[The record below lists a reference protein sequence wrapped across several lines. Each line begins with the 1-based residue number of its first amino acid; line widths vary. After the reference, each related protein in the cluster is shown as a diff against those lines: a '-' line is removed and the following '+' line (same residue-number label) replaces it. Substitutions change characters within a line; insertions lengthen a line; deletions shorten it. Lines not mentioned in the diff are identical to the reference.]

1 MSGLRVTGLSVQL
14 GRKPVLAGLDLPD
27 LRPGEVTVLAG
38 PNAAGKSTLLRAIA
52 QLTPYRGQITLD
64 GADLGGMGHARR
76 AMMLGYMPQSLPSAT
91 GLNVLESVIAA
102 RQAAEGGL
110 HAQADA
116 VAMATLDRLGIG
128 ALAMD
133 PLGRLSGGQRQM
145 VGLAQ
150 ALVRDPNVLL
160 LDEPTSALDLARQAR
175 LMAEIRALAT
185 EGRIVVAVL
194 HDLALAAQHA
204 DRIVVLH
211 QGRIHSDGPP
221 DRVVTPEMLA
231 TVYGVTA
238 RVERCSRGRLMV
250 LVDAERAETP

>member
-1 MSGLRVTGLSVQL
+1 MTLEIRDIAMGYGARRVLEGLSL
-14 GRKPVLAGLDLPD
+14 PV

-52 QLTPYRGQITLD
+52 QLAPYQGRITLD
-64 GADLGGMGHARR
+64 GTDLGGMGHAAR
-76 AMMLGYMPQSLPSAT
+76 AAALGYMPQSLPSGS

-110 HAQADA
+110 RVQADA
-116 VAMATLDRLGIG
+116 VAMAVLDRLGIG
-128 ALAMD
+128 ALALD

-150 ALVRDPNVLL
+150 AVVRDPGVLL

-175 LMAEIRALAT
+175 LMTEIRTLAT

-211 QGRIHSDGPP
+211 RGRIHSDGPP
-221 DRVVTPEMLA
+221 AQVVTPEMLA

-250 LVDAERAETP
+250 LVDAERPEVR